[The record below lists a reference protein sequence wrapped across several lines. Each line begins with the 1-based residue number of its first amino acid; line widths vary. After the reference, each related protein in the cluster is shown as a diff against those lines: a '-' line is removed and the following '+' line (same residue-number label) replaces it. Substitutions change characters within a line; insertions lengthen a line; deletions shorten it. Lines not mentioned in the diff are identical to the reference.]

1 MYKPGMAG
9 YVYIAINPEYA
20 GRVKIG
26 KIEDTIENRMKGL
39 TRHPGVLGVY
49 SCYYCARVENPLYV
63 ESLLHALFAE
73 YRYQNNREF
82 FTITPEK
89 AKLAFLLIESHNL
102 PDRVEEVEESI
113 EDQTK
118 LISKRTKP
126 FSFEEIG
133 IEIGE
138 SVYYYSNPEI
148 KARVVS
154 VNRVEFEGTEYA
166 LSNLTGILDEWR
178 ITAYQGPLYWA
189 YNGERLTEIR
199 KKKTTSF

>member
-1 MYKPGMAG
+1 
-9 YVYIAINPEYA
+9 
-20 GRVKIG
+20 
-26 KIEDTIENRMKGL
+26 MKGL

>member
-1 MYKPGMAG
+1 
-9 YVYIAINPEYA
+9 
-20 GRVKIG
+20 
-26 KIEDTIENRMKGL
+26 
-39 TRHPGVLGVY
+39 
-49 SCYYCARVENPLYV
+49 
-63 ESLLHALFAE
+63 LLHAVFAE
-73 YRYQNNREF
+73 YRYQDNREF

-89 AKLAFLLIESHNL
+89 AKLAFLLIESQNL
-102 PDRVEEVEESI
+102 PDEVEEVEVSV

-138 SVYYYSNPEI
+138 YVYYYSNPEI

-189 YNGERLTEIR
+189 YNGEKLTEIR
-199 KKKTTSF
+199 KKKTTSI

>member
-26 KIEDTIENRMKGL
+26 KTEDTIENRMKGL
-39 TRHPGVLGVY
+39 TRHSGVLGVY
-49 SCYYCARVENPLYV
+49 TCYYCVKVENPLYV
-63 ESLLHALFAE
+63 ESLLHAVFAE
-73 YRYQNNREF
+73 YRYQDNREF

-89 AKLAFLLIESHNL
+89 AKLAFLLIESQNL
-102 PDRVEEVEESI
+102 PDEFEEVEVSV

-138 SVYYYSNPEI
+138 YVYYYSNPEI

-154 VNRVEFEGTEYA
+154 INRVEFEGTEYS

-189 YNGERLTEIR
+189 YNGEKLTEIR
-199 KKKTTSF
+199 KKKTTSI

>member
-26 KIEDTIENRMKGL
+26 KTEDTIENRMKGL
-39 TRHPGVLGVY
+39 TRHSGVLG
-49 SCYYCARVENPLYV
+49 SFTCYYCVKVENPLYV

-73 YRYQNNREF
+73 YRYQENREF

-102 PDRVEEVEESI
+102 PDEVEEVEESN
-113 EDQTK
+113 EDETK

-138 SVYYYSNPEI
+138 YVYYYSNPEI
-148 KARVVS
+148 KAKVVS
-154 VNRVEFEGTEYA
+154 VNRVEYEGIEYS